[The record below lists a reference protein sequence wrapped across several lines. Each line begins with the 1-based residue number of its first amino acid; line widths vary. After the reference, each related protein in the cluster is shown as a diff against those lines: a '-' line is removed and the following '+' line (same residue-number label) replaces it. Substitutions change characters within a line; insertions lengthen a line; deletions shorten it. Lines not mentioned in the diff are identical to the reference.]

1 MRACERA
8 CWGIFL
14 VCLSFAVSLCSAD
27 EQTVAVEV
35 VGTAECAD
43 CKTYNI
49 KSTQA
54 FSGLR
59 VSVDCKLENGETKRM
74 GDADIDKN
82 GKFKISISHEPDQNC
97 YVQLHS
103 AAAVPC
109 LSHGGLD
116 ASKIVLKSQTNG
128 AKTFSLSTNLQFS
141 TAPCASKTL
150 SSYFHQPP
158 LPPLSP
164 HPWLKSYHSWPP
176 LPPLSPHPWL
186 KSYNWPPLPPLSPHP
201 WLKGSHS
208 LPPLSPFPPLPP
220 LFHHKQPPAPVIY
233 TPPVVQPLP
242 PLAPVYTPSPVYTPK
257 PSVPVYKPKPPV
269 PVYKPKPQ
277 VPVPAPPV
285 YKPKPSVPV
294 YKPKPQVPVYKPKP
308 PVPVVYKPKPPV
320 SKPAPEVKPLPPA
333 VPSYKPPCPPL
344 PKLPPLPKFPPK
356 YFHHPKYGF
365 NFPPLPPHHP

>member
-14 VCLSFAVSLCSAD
+14 VCLSFAVSLCSTAD

-74 GDADIDKN
+74 GDADIQKN
-82 GKFKISISHEPDQNC
+82 GKFKISISHEPNQNC
-97 YVQLHS
+97 YVQIHS

-109 LSHGGLD
+109 PSHGGLD

-128 AKTFSLSTNLQFS
+128 AKTFSLSTNLQFT
-141 TAPCASKTL
+141 TAPCASKTF

-186 KSYNWPPLPPLSPHP
+186 KSYHWPPLPPLSPHP

-242 PLAPVYTPSPVYTPK
+242 PLPPVYTPK

-269 PVYKPKPQ
+269 
-277 VPVPAPPV
+277 
-285 YKPKPSVPV
+285 YKPKPS
-294 YKPKPQVPVYKPKP
+294 VPVYKPKP

-320 SKPAPEVKPLPPA
+320 SKPAPEFKPLPPA